1 MNFLKGVKVVDLT
14 AAIAGTLNTMI
25 LADLGA
31 DVTKIEPPKGEHYCQ
46 AMNGAILLAMNRN
59 KRDIV
64 LDL

>member
-31 DVTKIEPPKGEHYCQ
+31 DVTK
-46 AMNGAILLAMNRN
+46 
-59 KRDIV
+59 D
-64 LDL
+64 